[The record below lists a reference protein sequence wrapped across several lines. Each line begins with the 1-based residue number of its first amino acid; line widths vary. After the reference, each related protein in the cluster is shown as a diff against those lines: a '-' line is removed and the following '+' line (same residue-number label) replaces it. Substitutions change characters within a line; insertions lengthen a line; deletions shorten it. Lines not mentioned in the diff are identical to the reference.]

1 MRGKL
6 FKFGK
11 DARESLFQ
19 GIDVLA
25 QAVTTTL
32 GPKGRNV
39 ALDRMWVAPAILH
52 DGVSVAKDV
61 DLSDPFANMGAQLVK
76 EAASKTNDKAGDG
89 TTTSTL
95 LAHSM
100 VKMGMDK
107 LNEGHN
113 PMTLKKGID
122 LAVETVVK
130 ELDKIREE
138 VSTREQMEQ
147 VATVSAASNEI
158 GAMVATAMDKVGKLG
173 VVTVEE
179 GTSGGLELKTTQG
192 LEIDKG
198 YASPKFVTDEEKME
212 VNLENPYILVTDQR
226 ITSAQD
232 LVTALKKVTEVA
244 KRSEIVIIADGYD
257 EPVMATIIL
266 NKLHGGLNIIALNP
280 PAFADRRKQVLEDI
294 AVITGAT
301 LITKESTVKLD
312 TMNVEHF
319 GMCERFWCDKDRA
332 QFIGGAGEQSLID
345 KRVVQIQEE
354 IKKTTGEF
362 EKSKLQERVARLAG
376 GVAVIKVGAQTE
388 LEMKERKE
396 RVIDAVEATKSAVE
410 EGVIA
415 GGGVAL
421 LYASEALKSLKMGLK
436 NETMRSGVDVVS
448 FALSMPITKLLTNA
462 GADTTDIIDNLRRVW
477 EADPKKAGRW
487 GYDVETEKMGDMFK
501 MGILDPKKVTKSAL
515 LNASSISSMILT
527 TECIMAFEPE
537 KEKSETANQ
546 EF

>member
-11 DARESLFQ
+11 EAREALFA
-19 GIDVLA
+19 GIDVLT

-39 ALDRMWVAPAILH
+39 ALDRMWVAPSILH

-95 LAHSM
+95 LAHSI
-100 VKMGMDK
+100 VKLGMQK
-107 LNEGHN
+107 LDEGHN

-122 LAVETVVK
+122 LAVDTVVK
-130 ELDKIREE
+130 ELDKIKED

-158 GAMVATAMDKVGKLG
+158 GSMVATAMEKVGKLG
-173 VVTVEE
+173 IVTVEE

-212 VNLENPYILVTDQR
+212 IDLANAYVLVTDQR

-232 LVTALKKVTEVA
+232 LVIALKKVTEVA
-244 KRSEIVIIADGYD
+244 KRSEIVIVADGYD

-266 NKLHGGLNIIALNP
+266 NKLHGGLNIVALNP

-301 LITKESTVKLD
+301 LITKDSAITLD
-312 TMNVEHF
+312 TMDLGDF
-319 GMCERFWCDKDRA
+319 GMCERFWGDKDRS
-332 QFIGGAGEQSLID
+332 QFIGGAGEQALID
-345 KRVVQIQEE
+345 KRVAQIQEE
-354 IKKTTGEF
+354 IKKTTSDF
-362 EKSKLQERVARLAG
+362 EKSKLEERLARLAG

-421 LYASEALKSLKMGLK
+421 LYASESLRSLKMGIN
-436 NETMRSGVDVVS
+436 NETMRSGVDIVLS
-448 FALSMPITKLLTNA
+448 ALSMPITKLLTNA
-462 GADTTDIIDNLRRVW
+462 GADVKDIIDNLTNIW
-477 EADPKKAGRW
+477 KTDEAKAGRW
-487 GYDVETEKMGDMFK
+487 GFDVEQEKFGDMFQ

-515 LNASSISSMILT
+515 LNASSIASMILT
-527 TECIMAFEPE
+527 TDCIMAYEPE
-537 KEKSETANQ
+537 KEKNETAQ
-546 EF
+546 G

>member
-1 MRGKL
+1 M

-11 DARESLFQ
+11 DAREALFE
-19 GIDVLA
+19 GIDVLT

-39 ALDRMWVAPAILH
+39 ALDRMWVAPSILH

-76 EAASKTNDKAGDG
+76 EASSKTNDKAGDG

-95 LAHSM
+95 LAHSI
-100 VKMGMDK
+100 VKMGMQK
-107 LNEGHN
+107 LDEGHN

-122 LAVETVVK
+122 LAVETIVK
-130 ELDKIREE
+130 ELDKIKED
-138 VSTREQMEQ
+138 VVTREQMEQ

-158 GAMVATAMDKVGKLG
+158 GAMVATAMEKVGKLG
-173 VVTVEE
+173 IVTVEE
-179 GTSGGLELKTTQG
+179 GTGSSLELKTTQG

-212 VNLENPYILVTDQR
+212 IELQNPFILVADQR

-232 LVTALKKVTEVA
+232 LVVALKKVTEGA

-266 NKLHGGLNIIALNP
+266 NKLHGGLNIVALNP

-301 LITKESTVKLD
+301 LITKDSEIKLD
-312 TMNVEHF
+312 TMNLEHF
-319 GMCERFWCDKDRA
+319 GLCERFWADKDRS
-332 QFIGGAGEQSLID
+332 QFIGGAGEQALID
-345 KRVVQIQEE
+345 KRITQIQEE
-354 IKKTTGEF
+354 IKKTTSDF
-362 EKSKLQERVARLAG
+362 EKSKLEERLARLAG

-421 LYASEALKSLKMGLK
+421 LYASEALKGLKMGLK
-436 NETMRSGVDVVS
+436 NETMRSGVDIVLS
-448 FALSMPITKLLTNA
+448 ALSMPITKLLTNA
-462 GADTTDIIDNLRRVW
+462 GADVKDVIDNLTNIW
-477 EADPKKAGRW
+477 ATDKAKAGRW
-487 GYDVETEKMGDMFK
+487 GFDVEQEKYGDMFQ

-527 TECIMAFEPE
+527 TDCIMAYEPE
-537 KEKSETANQ
+537 KETHETAQ
-546 EF
+546 